1 MIQSFDNTGYQS
13 ALVGAIKEGRKDVV
27 RLLEGAVGLG
37 RYDEMAKRRR
47 EKKENKGNWKVSEFN
62 SSEIS
67 GHRSQDLDSILQVFS
82 QGVVLIC
89 NVDAV

>member
-1 MIQSFDNTGYQS
+1 MIQSFDNTGYRS
-13 ALVGAIKEGRKDVV
+13 ALVWARKGGHKDVV
-27 RLLEGAVGLG
+27 RLLEEAAGLG
-37 RYDEMAKRRR
+37 RYNEMAKRRR
-47 EKKENKGNWKVSEFN
+47 EKKENKENWKVSEFN

-67 GHRSQDLDSILQVFS
+67 GHRSEDLDSILQVFS